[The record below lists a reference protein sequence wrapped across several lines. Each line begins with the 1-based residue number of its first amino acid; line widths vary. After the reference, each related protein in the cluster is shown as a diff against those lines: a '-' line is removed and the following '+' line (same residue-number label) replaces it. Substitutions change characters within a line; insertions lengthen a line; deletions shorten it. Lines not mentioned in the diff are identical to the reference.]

1 MELRNITTFLRVAE
15 LQNFTHAA
23 QELGYSQSAVTVQIR
38 QLEAELGVPL
48 FERIGRSVSLTA
60 LGQAFLQQAGEVMKA
75 AERAKNIVR
84 TAPEPEGTLR
94 IGTME
99 SLSASV
105 ISHLITEF
113 HRQFPLVKAVVVTS
127 TADGLLEMMRRNDV
141 DFIYFVDEKQY
152 SPDWEILL
160 CKPEET
166 VFVAAPQSQLASRQE
181 PVPLRELMTYPC
193 VLTEAGESYRI
204 PFERLLAEHELV
216 VTPILEIGSTEIVAR
231 MVRENLGYS
240 VLPMYVAAEYL
251 ARGELVSFPVPEF
264 CSNMF
269 QQVMY
274 HRNKWVT
281 PQMKGFMQLII
292 DHVTASV

>member
-38 QLEAELGVPL
+38 QLETELGVPL

-60 LGQAFLQQAGEVMKA
+60 PGQAFLQEAGEIIKA
-75 AERAKNIVR
+75 AERAKDAVR

-94 IGTME
+94 VGTME

-105 ISHLITEF
+105 VWRLITDF
-113 HRQFPLVKAVVVTS
+113 HRQFPQVNVVIRTS

-152 SPDWEILL
+152 SPDWEIPL
-160 CKPEET
+160 CRPEDT
-166 VFVAAPQSQLASRQE
+166 VFVAAGSAIAGRHE
-181 PVPLRELMTYPC
+181 PIPLRELTTYPC

-204 PFERLLAEHELV
+204 PFERLLAEHDLTV
-216 VTPILEIGSTEIVAR
+216 SPILEIGSTEVVAR
-231 MVRENLGYS
+231 MVRENIGYS
-240 VLPMYVAAEYL
+240 VLPMYVAGEYL
-251 ARGELVSFPVPEF
+251 KAGELVAFQVPEF
-264 CSNMF
+264 HSNMY
-269 QQVMY
+269 QHIIY
-274 HRNKWVT
+274 HKNKWVT

-292 DHVTASV
+292 DHINQS

>member
-38 QLEAELGVPL
+38 QLETELGVPL
-48 FERIGRSVSLTA
+48 FERIGRSVSLIA
-60 LGQAFLQQAGEVMKA
+60 PGQASLQGAGEIIKA
-75 AERAKNIVR
+75 AERAKDAVQ

-94 IGTME
+94 VGTME

-105 ISHLITEF
+105 VWRLITDF
-113 HRQFPLVKAVVVTS
+113 HRQFPQVNVVIRTS

-152 SPDWEILL
+152 SPDWEIPL
-160 CKPEET
+160 CCPEDT
-166 VFVAAPQSQLASRQE
+166 VFVAAPGSAIAGRHE
-181 PVPLRELMTYPC
+181 PIPLRELTTYPC

-204 PFERLLAEHELV
+204 PFERLLAEHDLTV
-216 VTPILEIGSTEIVAR
+216 SPILEIGSTEVVAR
-231 MVRENLGYS
+231 MVRENIGYS
-240 VLPMYVAAEYL
+240 VLPMYVAGEYL
-251 ARGELVSFPVPEF
+251 KSGELVAFQVPEF
-264 CSNMF
+264 HSNMY
-269 QQVMY
+269 QHIIY
-274 HRNKWVT
+274 HKNKWVT

-292 DHVTASV
+292 DHINQS

>member
-38 QLEAELGVPL
+38 QLETELGVPL

-60 LGQAFLQQAGEVMKA
+60 PGQAFLQEAGEIIKA
-75 AERAKNIVR
+75 AERAKDAVR

-94 IGTME
+94 VGTME

-105 ISHLITEF
+105 VWRLITDF
-113 HRQFPLVKAVVVTS
+113 HRQFPQVNVVIRTS

-152 SPDWEILL
+152 SPAWEIPR
-160 CKPEET
+160 CRPPDT
-166 VFVAAPQSQLASRQE
+166 VYVAAPGSAITGRHE
-181 PVPLRELMTYPC
+181 PIPLRELTTYPC

-204 PFERLLAEHELV
+204 PFERLLAEHDLTV
-216 VTPILEIGSTEIVAR
+216 SPILEIGSTEVVAR
-231 MVRENLGYS
+231 MVRENIGYS
-240 VLPMYVAAEYL
+240 VLPMYVAGEYL
-251 ARGELVSFPVPEF
+251 KSGELVAFQVPEF
-264 CSNMF
+264 HSNMY
-269 QQVMY
+269 QHIIY
-274 HRNKWVT
+274 HKNKWVT

-292 DHVTASV
+292 DHINQS